1 MRNPVELVLSMP
13 EEERPTWLQALAPDD
28 AADLIQDAPRNER
41 SSLLAALD
49 SWPCERIGT
58 GRSHLGDVSGLV
70 SCLSMAKA
78 FMLRGLT

>member
-49 SWPCERIGT
+49 PWPCERIGA

-70 SCLSMAKA
+70 IGFSTAKV

>member
-1 MRNPVELVLSMP
+1 MRDPVELVLSMP
-13 EEERPTWLQALAPDD
+13 EEDRQTWLRAFTRDD
-28 AADLIQDAPRNER
+28 AADLVQDAPRKER

-49 SWPCERIGT
+49 PWPCERIGT

-70 SCLSMAKA
+70 ICFSTAKV